1 MAELLMLFKL
11 LGYQGKQANAYCW
24 SNENSSVPKN
34 LALLDVFG
42 NHTAK
47 TLLPELHTAVTIQ
60 LAGQTPPLCH
70 LRTGRRALQEAT
82 GRGAIPLTGA
92 AARSFSPCVRKR
104 ISQSLKLSGAF
115 AHPGRG
121 SAGVFQGSRRVPAG
135 RPERGLAP
143 DPCGPRPPHAGRA
156 GVHRRAGAAG
166 LRARWIVFLGP
177 TFTCG
182 GVVSG
187 ESGFIGSEG
196 FPGVYPPNSKCTWK
210 ITVPEG
216 KVVVLSFRYL
226 DLESDNLC
234 RYDFVD
240 IYNGH
245 ANGQRIGRFCG
256 TVKPGALVSNSNKM
270 LVQMTSDANTAGS
283 GFIAKFSAAEPHERG
298 DQYCGGRLEK
308 PSGSFQTPNWPERDY
323 PAGVTCSWHIVA
335 PKNQLIE
342 LKFEKFDVERDNY
355 CRYDYVA
362 VFNGGEINDAKR
374 IGKYCGDSPPAPI
387 LSERNELLIQFLS
400 DLSLT
405 ADGFIGHYKFR
416 PKKLPTTT
424 VPPST
429 TTVPATSI
437 VKPTVALCQQKC
449 KRSGTLESNY
459 CSSNFVITG
468 TVITAIT
475 RAGSLHATISII
487 NVYKEGNLAIQQAG
501 KSMSAK
507 IIVVCKQ
514 CPLIRRG
521 LNYIIMGQVEE
532 DGRGKVFPNSFVMS
546 FKTKNSKILNALKN
560 KTC

>member
-1 MAELLMLFKL
+1 
-11 LGYQGKQANAYCW
+11 
-24 SNENSSVPKN
+24 
-34 LALLDVFG
+34 
-42 NHTAK
+42 
-47 TLLPELHTAVTIQ
+47 
-60 LAGQTPPLCH
+60 
-70 LRTGRRALQEAT
+70 R
-82 GRGAIPLTGA
+82 
-92 AARSFSPCVRKR
+92 
-104 ISQSLKLSGAF
+104 
-115 AHPGRG
+115 
-121 SAGVFQGSRRVPAG
+121 
-135 RPERGLAP
+135 
-143 DPCGPRPPHAGRA
+143 
-156 GVHRRAGAAG
+156 
-166 LRARWIVFLGP
+166 P

-226 DLESDNLC
+226 DLESDALC

-240 IYNGH
+240 IYSGH

-256 TVKPGALVSNSNKM
+256 TAKPGALVSSSNKM

-298 DQYCGGRLEK
+298 DREDPSPWRALPRLQFLWECL
-308 PSGSFQTPNWPERDY
+308 SA
-323 PAGVTCSWHIVA
+323 PASLPTGWAMA
-335 PKNQLIE
+335 PALIE

-387 LSERNELLIQFLS
+387 LSEKNELLVQFLS

-424 VPPST
+424 ALPTT
-429 TTVPATSI
+429 TTVPTTSV
-437 VKPTVALCQQKC
+437 VKPTVPLCQQKC

-468 TVITAIT
+468 TVITAVT

-501 KSMSAK
+501 KNMSAK
-507 IIVVCKQ
+507 ILVMCKQ